1 LNTLNGW
8 ILILFLATL
17 KMISSKLA
25 TAEDAIRSALI
36 YALEKKRDKS
46 VPKLFNLLNDIISLK
61 EENNDYVFSVNTD
74 NIPGYPDMMTSQE
87 TIDYLNN
94 LGDIKI
100 NSPDVISFGK

>member
-1 LNTLNGW
+1 
-8 ILILFLATL
+8 
-17 KMISSKLA
+17 MISSKLA

-61 EENNDYVFSVNTD
+61 EENNDYVFSLNTH
-74 NIPGYPDMMTSQE
+74 NIPGYADMTTSQE

-94 LGDIKI
+94 IGNIKI
-100 NSPDVISFGK
+100 TSTETNDVISFG

>member
-1 LNTLNGW
+1 
-8 ILILFLATL
+8 
-17 KMISSKLA
+17 
-25 TAEDAIRSALI
+25 
-36 YALEKKRDKS
+36 
-46 VPKLFNLLNDIISLK
+46 
-61 EENNDYVFSVNTD
+61 VNTD